1 MRPLRILVVEDEM
14 TIALML
20 EDMLVNL
27 GHTVVGVA
35 LRLAHGVRISRPMP
49 RSILPFSM

>member
-20 EDMLVNL
+20 EDMLGNL
-27 GHTVVGVA
+27 GHTVVGLA
-35 LRLAHGVRISRPMP
+35 LRLAQAVNSRRMP